1 MVKLKQRILI
11 SLSKPSDPETHIKSS
26 ARIGL
31 CLPPR
36 FHIHPSDQNH
46 GRPTLRWRSTS
57 SVLSIAESRTGCK
70 SRSDNGIP
78 RDGGVVNEKWVRL
91 EVCNEML
98 SSLSS
103 VIDRCSVLYGGKF
116 RTVCSPSVLT
126 KC

>member
-11 SLSKPSDPETHIKSS
+11 SLSKPSDPETHIKS
-26 ARIGL
+26 
-31 CLPPR
+31 
-36 FHIHPSDQNH
+36 
-46 GRPTLRWRSTS
+46 PTLRWRSTS

-70 SRSDNGIP
+70 LRSDNGIP
-78 RDGGVVNEKWVRL
+78 RDGGF
-91 EVCNEML
+91 CNEML

-103 VIDRCSVLYGGKF
+103 VIDWCSVLYGGKF